1 MTCRGGSSKMKETR
15 NGALYTT
22 NKPNANPWGNNALFY
37 GQHRKEYQN
46 PVINKNAEMD
56 NPKGQRDDSKIKK
69 GWPPPLSQLKDRTYF
84 HSYSIIIAS
93 RSHSILF
100 AFL

>member
-1 MTCRGGSSKMKETR
+1 
-15 NGALYTT
+15 
-22 NKPNANPWGNNALFY
+22 
-37 GQHRKEYQN
+37 
-46 PVINKNAEMD
+46 MD

-69 GWPPPLSQLKDRTYF
+69 GWPPPLSQLKDLTYF